1 MPDDFSLT
9 LKGVCKQCG
18 FDFKSIRSHL
28 HHSPKCRDKYETNN
42 NQDNNSE
49 YILSGPC
56 WSCGKVFKC
65 ILQHLSKAPR
75 CIGAYNVEELM
86 EARKLA
92 RSMRCRKYNK
102 EYYAANSEKIK
113 NDKKMY
119 YENNS
124 VQINKY
130 RRETEERRKA
140 VMKWKLE
147 NQEKK

>member
-28 HHSPKCRDKYETNN
+28 HHSPKCRDKYETDYNP
-42 NQDNNSE
+42 E

-65 ILQHLSKAPR
+65 IPKHLAKAPQ
-75 CIGAYNVEELM
+75 CIAAYNVEELM

-119 YENNS
+119 YENNCE
-124 VQINKY
+124 QINKY
-130 RRETEERRKA
+130 IRENRAKIKA
-140 VMKWKLE
+140 IKKWKLD
-147 NQEKK
+147 NQEKN

>member
-1 MPDDFSLT
+1 MPELDRSYK

-18 FDFKSIRSHL
+18 FEFRSIRSHL
-28 HHSPKCRDKYETNN
+28 QYSPKCRGKYKT
-42 NQDNNSE
+42 DYDPE

-65 ILQHLSKAPR
+65 ILQHLSKAPQ

-140 VMKWKLE
+140 VKKWKLH
-147 NQEKK
+147 NRDMK